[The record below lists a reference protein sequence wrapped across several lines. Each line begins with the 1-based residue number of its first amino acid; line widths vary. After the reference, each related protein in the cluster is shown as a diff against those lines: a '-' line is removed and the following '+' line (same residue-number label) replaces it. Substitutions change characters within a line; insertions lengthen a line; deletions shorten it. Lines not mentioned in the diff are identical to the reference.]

1 MLLALDTSTAAVT
14 AAVHSG
20 APAVEEAAGVPGEVL
35 ALRTVVDARAAG
47 EQLAPVVEQALA
59 EAGVGVDEVTD
70 VVVGTGPG
78 PFTGLRVGIATA
90 RVLALTSGARL
101 HGVCSLDALA
111 AAAREAGGVAADEP
125 LLVATDARRKE
136 VYWAHYASGLQR
148 VAGPEVGR
156 AADLPA
162 ALRALPV
169 VGAGAGLYPEEFT
182 GRRVVA
188 GPDVDAAA
196 LARLAVDHP
205 ECLIGTEPLYL
216 RRPDSQTPG
225 QRKRVLL

>member
-14 AAVHSG
+14 AALHSG
-20 APAVEEAAGVPGEVL
+20 APGQAGEVL
-35 ALRTVVDARAAG
+35 ATRRVVDARAAG
-47 EQLAPVVEQALA
+47 EQLAPAVQAVLH
-59 EAGVGVDEVTD
+59 EAGVAPEAVEH

-78 PFTGLRVGIATA
+78 PFTGLRVGIVTG
-90 RVLALTSGARL
+90 RVMALTAGARL

-111 AAAREAGGVAADEP
+111 AAARETGAVSEDQD

-136 VYWAHYASGLQR
+136 VYWATYRGAARTQ
-148 VAGPEVGR
+148 GPLVGA

-162 ALRALPV
+162 EVRGLPV
-169 VGAGAGLYPEEFT
+169 VGAGAQLYPEALT
-182 GRRVVA
+182 GTPLPVD
-188 GPDVDAAA
+188 PDVDAAV

-205 ECLIGTEPLYL
+205 EVLTDSEPLYL
-216 RRPDSQTPG
+216 RRPDSQVPG

>member
-20 APAVEEAAGVPGEVL
+20 APGTPGEVL
-35 ALRTVVDARAAG
+35 AVETVVDARGAG
-47 EQLAPVVEQALA
+47 EHLAPAVDRALA
-59 EAGVGVDEVTD
+59 RAGIGAGELTD
-70 VVVGTGPG
+70 IVVGTGPG
-78 PFTGLRVGIATA
+78 PFTGLRVGIVTG

-111 AAAREAGGVAADEP
+111 AAARERSAVAADRP

-136 VYWAHYASGLQR
+136 VYWAVYPRGVQR
-148 VAGPEVGR
+148 SRGPEVGP

-162 ALRALPV
+162 DVRELPV
-169 VGAGAGLYPEEFT
+169 VGAGAGLYPEALT
-182 GRRVVA
+182 GPV
-188 GPDVDAAA
+188 PDHPTEVDAGA
-196 LARLAVDHP
+196 LARLAADHP
-205 ECLIGTEPLYL
+205 EVLTTTEPLYL